1 MKRVLQYQVWY
12 VQACK
17 ESNMACIYLLHAQY
31 SVWLCGELR
40 VSNVVLDGL

>member
-17 ESNMACIYLLHAQY
+17 ESNIYLLHAQY